1 MAPPASMKTAI
12 DQFKARLR
20 SPAEYQVLI
29 DKLDS
34 ALAKLRRRRG
44 RPRRRRLPRGGSS
57 RSQSDTLVIIALENM
72 RAMGSGKYQAKDICD
87 YIGLP
92 LSTVHRTLVRL
103 ESRGLVT
110 KHGRPQEWSLVSD
123 RRRVDSYESKRL
135 YELKWT
141 EPTSLRDILARV
153 VPRLRFEKYLVER
166 GDTAIR
172 EYLLHYRDP
181 KGFMR
186 EQEREQRRLTSILKF
201 AETESKRKTTPY
213 LERQKG
219 YRQF

>member
-1 MAPPASMKTAI
+1 MDPPASMKAAI
-12 DQFKARLR
+12 DQFRARLR
-20 SPAEYQVLI
+20 SPAEYQVFI
-29 DKLDS
+29 DKLNS

-72 RAMGSGKYQAKDICD
+72 RAVGSRRCQAKDICD

-92 LSTVHRTLVRL
+92 LSTVHRTLVCL

-110 KHGRPQEWSLVSD
+110 KHGRPREWSLISD
-123 RRRVDSYESKRL
+123 RRRVESYESSRL

-141 EPTSLRDILARV
+141 KPISLRDAIAHVLQ
-153 VPRLRFEKYLVER
+153 RLRFEKCLVER
-166 GDTAIR
+166 GDAAIR
-172 EYLLHYRDP
+172 EYLLHHRDP
-181 KGFMR
+181 EGFMR
-186 EQEREQRRLTSILKF
+186 EQEREQRQLTSYLKF
-201 AETESKRKTTPY
+201 AERESKRKTTPY
-213 LERQKG
+213 LERQKE